1 MRWFAVVGVVMDL
14 VGLIWLLQGLNVL
27 GGSVM
32 TGDPFWAR
40 TGLVLIVIGTIIV
53 ALALLRRARQAKR

>member
-1 MRWFAVVGVVMDL
+1 MDL

-27 GGSVM
+27 GGSVI

-40 TGLVLIVIGTIIV
+40 AGLVLIVIGTIIV
-53 ALALLRRARQAKR
+53 VLAFLRRSRQAKP

>member
-1 MRWFAVVGVVMDL
+1 MRWFAVAGVAMDL

-40 TGLVLIVIGTIIV
+40 IG
-53 ALALLRRARQAKR
+53 LALT

>member
-1 MRWFAVVGVVMDL
+1 MDL

-53 ALALLRRARQAKR
+53 VLGLLRRSRQAKP